1 MIDPTELAA
10 RFEHHPPRDQRTIEA
25 HESTAPTPR
34 SVPRMSKA
42 TAGALDIRSGDDHGR
57 TRIEILPPGPGS
69 SVCVVNAYAMCGGP
83 GWSLRVSADIP
94 LDTLT
99 AWVHTVQA
107 GR

>member
-1 MIDPTELAA
+1 
-10 RFEHHPPRDQRTIEA
+10 
-25 HESTAPTPR
+25 
-34 SVPRMSKA
+34 MSEPV
-42 TAGALDIRSGDDHGR
+42 LDVRSGDEHGP
-57 TRIEILPPGPGS
+57 TRIEILPPEPGS